1 MIAFVA
7 RGELATAR
15 TGRLLMVAVIKS
27 PLRFRE
33 VLDID
38 NPLGGVWH
46 VTARSIHRWLL
57 WKKVRSGSIKGSA
70 CPVHIEIRS
79 LTTVSKST
87 LIFRMGGL
95 SFCRVGVGNSKFT
108 RYLTAL
114 P

>member
-15 TGRLLMVAVIKS
+15 TGRLLMVTVIKS

-57 WKKVRSGSIKGSA
+57 WKKGRSGSIKGSA
-70 CPVHIEIRS
+70 CPVHIEFRS
-79 LTTVSKST
+79 LATVS
-87 LIFRMGGL
+87 IFLYIKAVMKTSVYYRQ
-95 SFCRVGVGNSKFT
+95 
-108 RYLTAL
+108 

>member
-15 TGRLLMVAVIKS
+15 TGRLLMVTVIKS

-70 CPVHIEIRS
+70 CPVHIEFRS
-79 LTTVSKST
+79 LATVSTSGIHYIQEPESAAYLFCPYHAIQ
-87 LIFRMGGL
+87 LI
-95 SFCRVGVGNSKFT
+95 VW
-108 RYLTAL
+108 
-114 P
+114 

>member
-15 TGRLLMVAVIKS
+15 TGRVLMVTVIKS

-38 NPLGGVWH
+38 NPLSGVWH

-70 CPVHIEIRS
+70 CPVHIESRS
-79 LTTVSKST
+79 LATVSKNLT
-87 LIFRMGGL
+87 FMGSGAPGNAAT
-95 SFCRVGVGNSKFT
+95 RVE
-108 RYLTAL
+108 
-114 P
+114 